1 MLYLLKLVIA
11 TVLVLR
17 AQCSS
22 QRCCNSQGSDR
33 ETDIKTIYMILMVP
47 YPDPHGRE
55 SLEASFDDGHNISPA
70 AYLAVDQ
77 INDRTDILKGYKLD
91 LIRSDGGCNV
101 EQRMVESFAKYFY
114 YRTVPAAG
122 IIGLTCYQSSE
133 RIVDL
138 TTNKR
143 AGILSLPYF
152 KLPSFRNQPNAFGI
166 IDTELCTGDLYFELI
181 QKNKWKHVAVLYD
194 NNKEGFEQ
202 LLEKLNDKPD
212 FDIAYTA
219 ELSEDVIP
227 LEGLRGSFARV
238 ILVIASP
245 NLYCMLFC
253 LAYHRQMI
261 YPDYQWIFEYSNEQY
276 SETLFNYNGVKYH
289 CSTEQIHRALE
300 GGLYFFERFTPLDQ
314 EKVIFSGFNFTQ
326 FLNHYYAQADT
337 YANMYNVSSTPT
349 IWGDPAYDATWA
361 LALALNSSLDE
372 LEHRNIAFTEKDLSR
387 QQEITEIIRSHM
399 MDVDFEGVTG
409 QINFDKFNVTR
420 CPTNKTS
427 YLMQFT
433 GNGSTEKIGT
443 YEFGELQLNV
453 TFPDYN
459 IQFEYSHLSAGIALP
474 YIVLT
479 LIALLLTIPVQIVNV
494 VFRKHKSIKASSHK
508 LNHIIFVGCYLVIL
522 GIVLHTFGQMLILSL
537 PAHSVLCNLIPCCYN
552 IGLTLILATVC
563 IKTWRLYAI
572 FTSKGIPKKKTLLKD
587 KVVVA
592 IIGLLVSVEV
602 VVNIVWMAIAPL
614 RATEN
619 SQLVSEDGAI
629 PTVVS
634 DISCHS
640 DWTVL
645 YLLILSFYKGL
656 ILFLSL
662 VFAILSR
669 KIHLKEF
676 ETKNVIVLVYLL
688 SVLFTIGVPAYLIVV
703 LESDSAS
710 AHFLIL
716 ITCLIL
722 TVYIC
727 LAVLFLPP
735 ILPIIR
741 EKYRTDQELP
751 TNIIEPKRYTL
762 RANLQYQIT
771 LQELQRSLKRNANK

>member
-70 AYLAVDQ
+70 AYLAVEQ

-101 EQRMVESFAKYFY
+101 EQRTVDSFAGYLY
-114 YRTVPAAG
+114 CRTVPVAG
-122 IIGLTCYQSSE
+122 IIGPTCRPSSE
-133 RIVDL
+133 IIAKL
-138 TTNKR
+138 TINTK
-143 AGILSLPYF
+143 AGLISLPLF
-152 KLPSFRNQPNAFGI
+152 QLPSFSNYPNAFGI
-166 IDTELCTGDLYFELI
+166 IDTTFYLDDLYFQLI
-181 QKNKWKHVAVLYD
+181 VKNNWKRVAVLYSK
-194 NNKEGFEQ
+194 NSKGFQ
-202 LLEKLNDKPD
+202 LLQDKVD
-212 FDIAYTA
+212 NLEHEIVFTA
-219 ELSEDVIP
+219 ELSNDLIP

-238 ILVIASP
+238 VFVIATP
-245 NLYCMLFC
+245 DLHCRLFC
-253 LAYHRQMI
+253 LAYHQQMI
-261 YPDYQWIFEYSNEQY
+261 YPDYQWIFESYPNEPFF
-276 SETLFNYNGVKYH
+276 ETTFDYNGMKYH
-289 CSTEQIHRALE
+289 CSPEQIHKAIEESLW
-300 GGLYFFERFTPLDQ
+300 FFERFTPRDQ
-314 EKVIFSGFNFTQ
+314 EKVKFSGVSFTE
-326 FLNHYYAQADT
+326 FVDLYDAQADT
-337 YANMYNVSSTPT
+337 YANMYNVNSTRNK
-349 IWGDPAYDATWA
+349 WGDSAYDATWA
-361 LALALNSSLDE
+361 LALALNSSLGE
-372 LEHRNIAFTEKDLSR
+372 LEHRNIVFTEKDLSR
-387 QQEITEIIRSHM
+387 QQEITEIVRSHM
-399 MDVDFEGVTG
+399 MDVDFEGITG
-409 QINFDKFNVTR
+409 QINFGKFNVTR
-420 CPTNKTS
+420 YPTNETF
-427 YLMQFT
+427 YLRQFT

-474 YIVLT
+474 YIILT
-479 LIALLLTIPVQIVNV
+479 VIALLLTILVQIVNV
-494 VFRKHKSIKASSHK
+494 VFREHKSIKASSHK
-508 LNHIIFVGCYLVIL
+508 LNHIIFIGCYLVIL

-537 PAHSVLCNLIPCCYN
+537 PAHSVLCNLFPCCCN

-592 IIGLLVSVEV
+592 IIGLLVSVEL

-640 DWTVL
+640 DWTVP
-645 YLLILSFYKGL
+645 YLLTLSFYKGS

-662 VFAILSR
+662 VLAILSR

-688 SVLFTIGVPAYLIVV
+688 SVLLTIEVPVYLIVV

-710 AHFLIL
+710 AHFLVL

-741 EKYRTDQELP
+741 EKYCTDQELP
-751 TNIIEPKRYTL
+751 INIIEPKRYTL

-771 LQELQRSLKRNANK
+771 SQELQRSLKRNANK